1 MTAPMDPA
9 LHAQIARRESVIARV
24 KKILVENLYVPL
36 PPDAIDLDVALFGT
50 GLGLDSVDALELVV
64 ATESTFGVTFPE
76 EVLRHGLR
84 TVNSLVDLVVALED
98 ARVAA

>member
-1 MTAPMDPA
+1 MNTA
-9 LHAQIARRESVIARV
+9 LQAQLARRESVIARV

-36 PPDAIDLDVALFGT
+36 PPDAIDLDVALFGS

-64 ATESTFGVTFPE
+64 ATESAFGVTFPE
-76 EVLRHGLR
+76 DVQRRGLR

-98 ARVAA
+98 EKAAP

>member
-1 MTAPMDPA
+1 MNPV
-9 LHAQIARRESVIARV
+9 LHALLARRESVIARV
-24 KKILVENLYVPL
+24 KKILVESLYVPL
-36 PPDAIDLDVALFGT
+36 PSDAIDLDVALFGS

-76 EVLRHGLR
+76 DVLRHGLR

-98 ARVAA
+98 EKKGA

>member
-1 MTAPMDPA
+1 M
-9 LHAQIARRESVIARV
+9 IARV

-64 ATESTFGVTFPE
+64 ATESAFGVTFPE
-76 EVLRHGLR
+76 DVLRHGLR
-84 TVNSLVDLVVALED
+84 TVNSLVDLVLSLED
-98 ARVAA
+98 AKVTA